1 MSITEQLRKNRPN
14 LTDSSLKTYSS
25 VLRNV
30 QKQMKNEDGLS
41 FFSDKDKDIIE
52 FLKDKT
58 PQTKKTT
65 LSALFVLTKKNSYQE
80 LMIKIM
86 KEVNENNKNQK
97 KNAKQEDNM
106 ISVKEIDDI
115 YQPLLAKAKSM
126 LSKKAILVEST
137 IMDFLLVSFLAGV
150 IKGLPPRRSQDYTEL
165 KIKNYDTQKDN
176 YYKGGKFYFNI
187 YKTSKNY
194 GLQTLDVPPE
204 LNVLLKKW
212 VKLNPTDFMLY
223 SSNKNKLTSPQVT
236 KMLNKVFGG
245 LHISSGILRHIFLT
259 DRYKDIPA
267 LTDIQ
272 NLATQM
278 AHSPQTA
285 LEYIKR

>member
-30 QKQMKNEDGLS
+30 QKQMENEDGLS
-41 FFSDKDKDIIE
+41 FFSDKDKEIIE

-65 LSALFVLTKKNSYQE
+65 LSALFVLTKKKAYQE

-97 KNAKQEDNM
+97 KNAKQEENM
-106 ISVKEIDDI
+106 ISIKEIDDI

-126 LSKKAILVEST
+126 LSKKTILVEST
-137 IMDFLLVSFLAGV
+137 IMNFLLVSFLGGV
-150 IKGLPPRRSQDYTEL
+150 IKGLPPRRSQDFTEL
-165 KIKNYDTQKDN
+165 KIKNYDTKKDN

-194 GLQTLDVPPE
+194 GLQIIDVPEE
-204 LNVLLKKW
+204 LNTLLKKW
-212 VKLNPTDFMLY
+212 SKINDKDYMLY
-223 SSNKNKLTSPQVT
+223 SSNGNKLTSPQIT
-236 KMLNKVFGG
+236 KMLNKIFGNKN
-245 LHISSGILRHIFLT
+245 ISTSILRHIFIS
-259 DRYKDIPA
+259 DRYKDMPA
-267 LTDIQ
+267 LTDIES
-272 NLATQM
+272 LAKKMGQ
-278 AHSPQTA
+278 SSEQA